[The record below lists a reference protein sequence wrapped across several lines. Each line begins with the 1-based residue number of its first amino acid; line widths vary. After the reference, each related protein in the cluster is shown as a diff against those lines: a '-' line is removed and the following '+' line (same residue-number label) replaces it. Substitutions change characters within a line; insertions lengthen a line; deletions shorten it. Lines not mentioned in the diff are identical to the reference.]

1 MLFEFQYNYKILTSE
16 EYISDRRRTNLD
28 LCVGG
33 GVGLDIDSR
42 CITETLTLRGQSI
55 FVDPIYLHDEW

>member
-1 MLFEFQYNYKILTSE
+1 MLFEFQYNYKIPTSE

-33 GVGLDIDSR
+33 GVGLDIDR
-42 CITETLTLRGQSI
+42 CIIAMHVLLPQASR
-55 FVDPIYLHDEW
+55 